1 LQLPILHL
9 YGGSLL
15 SLLDILTATM
25 EAGNEDTEGWGVTLP
40 IYMETEG
47 RSDPVYCPQGEQKL

>member
-1 LQLPILHL
+1 MHL

-15 SLLDILTATM
+15 SLLYILPATM

-40 IYMETEG
+40 IYMEREG
-47 RSDPVYCPQGEQKL
+47 KSDPAYCPQGEERL